1 MIVGTTMSAT
11 DPTPIVYPEILEDF
25 TPPPALLAPCSV
37 LVGTAGTG
45 KTYLAR
51 EWAAHDASIWLCA
64 TTGIAAVNLNTV
76 TINSTLW
83 YFDTDDLEQQYHLGR
98 IQAALRKLRA
108 SRYTR
113 LVVDEFSMM
122 DGRQLDLLC
131 FALDEVN
138 VGMDEKPMSI
148 TLVGDPCQLPPVK
161 AQFAFER
168 PAWERFKDNIVTL
181 TEPRRQADPD
191 FVHALQAVRRGDAT
205 EGLRYFR
212 PCLDPREDMKFRG
225 TTIVS
230 KNDEVER
237 VNRVRLMD
245 LKGSLVTYPS
255 WREGKQRSEW
265 KHLPEQLELKPGA
278 IVMCLANRYEAGM
291 LVCANGDLAEFIERV
306 ETDPV
311 MEERGPFARVK
322 LLRNDAVVLI
332 PRVTRKNEQVTGAT
346 GDKKARK
353 EVVGS
358 ITFMPLR
365 LAFASTVHKVQ
376 GLSLDHVQLLMH
388 NAFWMQPSMTYVGL
402 SRARTVGGLRIICT
416 EKQFAARVTVDP
428 RVRGWI

>member
-1 MIVGTTMSAT
+1 MIAGTTMSAI
-11 DPTPIVYPEILEDF
+11 DDTPIVYPEEPF
-25 TPPPALLAPCSV
+25 EVPPALLGPCSC
-37 LVGTAGTG
+37 LAGTAGCG

-51 EWAAHDASIWLCA
+51 QWAAHDPSVWLCA

-98 IQAALRKLRA
+98 IQAALRKLRS

-138 VGMDEKPMSI
+138 VGLDEKPMAL
-148 TLVGDPCQLPPVK
+148 TLVGDPCQLPPIK
-161 AQFAFER
+161 SQFVFER
-168 PAWERFKDNIVTL
+168 PAWARFTDNVVTL

-191 FVHALQAVRRGDAT
+191 FVRALQAVRRGDAST
-205 EGLRYFR
+205 GLAYFR
-212 PCLDPREDMKFRG
+212 PCLDAREDMQFRG

-230 KNDEVER
+230 KNEEVER

-245 LKGSLVTYPS
+245 LKGSVITYPS
-255 WREGKQRSEW
+255 WRDGKQRSEW
-265 KHLPEQLELKPGA
+265 KHLPETLELKPGA
-278 IVMCLANRYEAGM
+278 IVMCLANRYEGGS
-291 LVCANGDLAEFIERV
+291 LVYANGSLAEFLERV
-306 ETDPV
+306 DADPS

-322 LLRNDAVVLI
+322 LLDTEAVVLV
-332 PRVTRKNEQVTGAT
+332 PRVTRKHEQVTGAT
-346 GDKKARK
+346 GDKKPRK
-353 EVVGS
+353 DVVGW

-365 LAFASTVHKVQ
+365 LAFASTCHKVQ
-376 GLSLDHVQLLMH
+376 GLSLDHVQVLIH
-388 NAFWMQPSMTYVGL
+388 NVFWKQPSMTYVAL
-402 SRARTVGGLRIICT
+402 SRARTLGGLRIVGSAD
-416 EKQFAARVTVDP
+416 QLSQRMAVDP
-428 RVRGWI
+428 RVLAWI